1 MEECPICLA
10 PLDNTITITGCCKK
24 SFHTECY
31 YKCMQQKA
39 ECPLCRSIEHVIQIT
54 DETTPIIVIQQ
65 ENKFTKI
72 LGNVSIFF
80 FALYT
85 IPYIAYQIQIK

>member
-1 MEECPICLA
+1 
-10 PLDNTITITGCCKK
+10 
-24 SFHTECY
+24 
-31 YKCMQQKA
+31 MQQKA